1 MCQAGHTD
9 EALNVLERS
18 NLTLSSDLEGR
29 HGIIPPRSTR
39 TVERLRHQLA
49 DQHFK
54 RGNLEKM
61 EKVLQHL
68 PPATDRITFLKKR
81 GGIIEAARVME
92 KEGRREEAARLL
104 RDEGRF
110 LEAVKYSNDPKF
122 AADCLVSQAR
132 TTKITDDNPRILQIA
147 LEKYQQCNDI
157 SGQAE
162 ALLMLGKLS
171 KETQK
176 IQLAG
181 KLFDK
186 CKNCCGEV
194 ESVAELLKATSYSPP
209 EDFSQWTTIRALE
222 RVLRLVILLY
232 TPASQLSM
240 TERREVEK
248 CEEHFG
254 LFPTDVP
261 HKLEYFCNLG
271 GRFSRVDPEF
281 LESNASKIKATID
294 TFEARQKIGRFLI
307 DFSVTLITMIRKM
320 LENTILRSSVCIK
333 VTDGAL
339 CDNSSC
345 KYQHEDSKELLN
357 NCFQALFNFIYLES
371 VVEQS
376 ISEMTTNKNGNDVSP
391 LINKDFREFHA
402 CQRFYS
408 FLFPSS
414 GCRRYHL
421 TWRHIHIIRKTKAVN
436 RRIIKF
442 AHYSWKEIARE
453 TRRSD
458 TDNFLKVSSFLQLV
472 GSTSVMVRWICEEE
486 NEFQMQTRKSLKTT
500 NDQLVKNGMVVK
512 NDTGRFQSY
521 LQWWEDGKKR
531 LYVQGDVENAAHLII
546 RRFLTLTAK
555 RSRMVYPSIANTV
568 MILEHQLTACL
579 ALYTKLC
586 NVHRYPICLPESYLT
601 MVSFWDTFR
610 PGVDKGTFTL
620 YQAVENNANKE
631 ADKLRLLKAVRSI
644 MNYMVRLMCGEVA
657 PLFDVLGDAL
667 NSDDAPTYSA
677 SGEAERSLVLFLTM
691 LCNCGKG
698 ISTSVEGVMLR
709 KILNVKPNPGLPNRI
724 RDVLVEIHE
733 ARGYCDVMEILKK
746 FLQGRGEVLYDLR
759 WHNGKLWNDGPSN
772 PNGYPQ
778 RFDTDISIIREERQV
793 QVEAPQYDEAVG
805 LADVDSERADI
816 DATVENMEVKYTDEE
831 LKEKENARL
840 EVTVTTMQRLYRRKK
855 NTENIH
861 LLADVDSERADI
873 DATVENME
881 VKYTDEELKE
891 KENAR
896 LEVAVTT
903 MQRLY
908 RRKKKTENIH
918 LLADVD
924 SERADIDATVENMEV
939 KYTDE
944 ELKEKENARLEVTV
958 TTMQRLYRRKK
969 KTENIHLYAKALQD
983 RKLMKLKSIEEQT
996 KALKNVSE
1004 DHFFRFNVDLS
1015 ACGICGTNFVKTS
1028 TDDDQLPLSR
1038 EDNNGKIIN
1047 SYRAKA
1053 KRFIARYLADETVGG
1068 PSWLKSGDIA
1078 QA

>member
-1 MCQAGHTD
+1 MAGHTD
-9 EALNVLERS
+9 EALNALERY
-18 NLTLSSDLEGR
+18 NLSSSGDLEGR

-54 RGNLEKM
+54 RGNIEEM

-68 PPATDRITFLKKR
+68 PSTTDRITFLKKR
-81 GGIIEAARVME
+81 GCTIEAARVME
-92 KEGRREEAARLL
+92 KEGRRDEAARLL

-110 LEAVKYSNDPKF
+110 LEAGKYSSDPKF
-122 AADCLVSQAR
+122 SADCLVSQAR
-132 TTKITDDNPRILQIA
+132 TTKITDENPRILQIA

-194 ESVAELLKATSYSPP
+194 ESVVELLKATSYSPP
-209 EDFSQWTTIRALE
+209 EGFSQWITIRALE
-222 RVLRLVILLY
+222 RVLRLVTLLY
-232 TPASQLSM
+232 KPASQLSM
-240 TERREVEK
+240 AERREVEK

-254 LFPTDVP
+254 LFTTDVP
-261 HKLEYFCNLG
+261 YKLEYFCKRG

-320 LENTILRSSVCIK
+320 LENTIVKSSVCIK
-333 VTDGAL
+333 VTDGSL

-345 KYQHEDSKELLN
+345 KYQHEDSKELFN
-357 NCFQALFNFIYLES
+357 NCFHALFNFIYLES

-376 ISEMTTNKNGNDVSP
+376 ISEMTANKNENDVSP
-391 LINKDFREFHA
+391 LINKDFREFYA

-421 TWRHIHIIRKTKAVN
+421 TWPHVYNIRRTKAVS
-436 RRIIKF
+436 RRIIHF
-442 AHYSWKEIARE
+442 ANFSWKEITKE
-453 TRRSD
+453 KRRSN
-458 TDNFLKVSSFLQLV
+458 TDNFLKVSSSLQLI
-472 GSTSVMVRWICEEE
+472 GSASVMVRWICEEE
-486 NEFQMQTRKSLKTT
+486 NEFQTQTRKSFKTT
-500 NDQLVKNGMVVK
+500 NDQLVKNGMVFK
-512 NDTGRFQSY
+512 NDTGRCESY

-531 LYVQGDVENAAHLII
+531 LYVHGDVENAAHLII

-586 NVHRYPICLPESYLT
+586 TVYRYPICLPKSYLT
-601 MVSFWDTFR
+601 MVKFWDSFR

-631 ADKLRLLKAVRSI
+631 ADKLKLLKAVCSVL
-644 MNYMVRLMCGEVA
+644 NYMVRLTCGEVA

-677 SGEAERSLVLFLTM
+677 SGEAERSLVLFFTM

-709 KILNVKPNPGLPNRI
+709 KILNVKPHPGLPNRI

-733 ARGYCDVMEILKK
+733 AKGYCDVMEILKK
-746 FLQGRGEVLYDLR
+746 FLQGRGEVLYDLC
-759 WHNGKLWNDGPSN
+759 WHNSQLWNDGPSN
-772 PNGYPQ
+772 PNGYPE
-778 RFDTDISIIREERQV
+778 RFYTDISIIREELKQEERQV
-793 QVEAPQYDEAVG
+793 QVETPQYNEAVG
-805 LADVDSERADI
+805 SEYVDSERADI

-840 EVTVTTMQRLYRRKK
+840 EVTVTTMQRLYRRMK
-855 NTENIH
+855 
-861 LLADVDSERADI
+861 LA
-873 DATVENME
+873 
-881 VKYTDEELKE
+881 E
-891 KENAR
+891 KI
-896 LEVAVTT
+896 
-903 MQRLY
+903 Y
-908 RRKKKTENIH
+908 
-918 LLADVD
+918 
-924 SERADIDATVENMEV
+924 
-939 KYTDE
+939 
-944 ELKEKENARLEVTV
+944 
-958 TTMQRLYRRKK
+958 
-969 KTENIHLYAKALQD
+969 LYAKALQD

-996 KALKNVSE
+996 KASKNVFE
-1004 DHFFRFNVDLS
+1004 DHFSRFNVDSS
-1015 ACGICGTNFVKTS
+1015 ACGICGTNFVRTS
-1028 TDDDQLPLSR
+1028 TDDDQLPLSH
-1038 EDNNGKIIN
+1038 EDNDGKII
-1047 SYRAKA
+1047 
-1053 KRFIARYLADETVGG
+1053 LTVWFC
-1068 PSWLKSGDIA
+1068 PPFCIECC
-1078 QA
+1078 